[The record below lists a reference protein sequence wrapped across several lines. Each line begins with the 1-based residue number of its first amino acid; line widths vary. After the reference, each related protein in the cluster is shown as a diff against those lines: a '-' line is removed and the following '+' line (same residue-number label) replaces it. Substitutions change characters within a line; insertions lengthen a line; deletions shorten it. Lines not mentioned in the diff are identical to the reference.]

1 MIEDEFLLLELFE
14 EYVKLIPDVSYLGS
28 CSDGH
33 IAYDEIVKKSP
44 DVLILDI
51 RLPQVNGLEILR
63 KLRVQ
68 FPEMKIIIF
77 SGSLDPTS
85 IKVCIETK
93 AHGFVE
99 KSHGLEELKN
109 AIQAVIS
116 GKVYYTEGAEKIRK
130 TLM

>member
-1 MIEDEFLLLELFE
+1 MVEDEFLLLELFE
-14 EYVKLIPDVSYLGS
+14 EYVKLIPNVCYLGS

-33 IAYDEIVKKSP
+33 VAYDEIVKNSP

-51 RLPQVNGLEILR
+51 RLPKVNGLEILR

-68 FPEMKIIIF
+68 LPEMKIIIF
-77 SGSLDPTS
+77 SGSLDPSS
-85 IKVCIETK
+85 IKICIDTN

-99 KSHGLEELKN
+99 KSYGLEELKK
-109 AIQAVIS
+109 AILAVIS
-116 GKVYYTEGAEKIRK
+116 GKIYYTEGAEKIRK